1 MRKINL
7 IPMAGNGKRFL
18 DGGYIIP
25 KPLIKI
31 NGIPMFVHAA
41 KALPKAD
48 LFIFICLKSHVINFK
63 IDKIIKSFFS
73 KSKIIVLN
81 KTTNG
86 QAATC
91 LKAKKLLKKDDI
103 LTIGA
108 CDNGMHYSIKKFDNK
123 INKSDLV
130 VWTFKSSKIVSKS
143 PNMYGYIKTKRPD
156 NAILVSCKKTISKF
170 PGKDH
175 TIIGAF
181 SFKKAETF
189 LKYTK
194 VLIKMNERINKEFY
208 LDSVANL
215 CISSGLKVKV
225 NLVKKYIGWGTPKDF
240 MAYKKIKLKND

>member
-7 IPMAGNGKRFL
+7 MPMAGEGKRFL
-18 DGGYIIP
+18 DEGYIMP

-48 LFIFICLKSHVINFK
+48 LFIFICLKSHVIKFK
-63 IDKIIKSFFS
+63 IDKVIKSFFP
-73 KSKIIVLN
+73 KSKIIILD

-91 LKAKKLLKKDDI
+91 LKAEKLLKKDDI

-108 CDNGMHYSIKKFDNK
+108 CDNGMHYSKKKVDNK
-123 INKSDLV
+123 IDKSDLV
-130 VWTFKSSKIVSKS
+130 IWTFKSNKIVSKN
-143 PNMYGYIKTKRPD
+143 PNMYGYIKTKKPD

-170 PGKDH
+170 PGNDH

-189 LKYTK
+189 LKYSK
-194 VLIKMNERINKEFY
+194 DLIKLNKKINKEFY
-208 LDSVANL
+208 LDSVAKL
-215 CISSGLKVKV
+215 CVSSKLTVKV
-225 NLVKKYIGWGTPKDF
+225 NLVNKYIGWGTPTDF
-240 MAYKKIKLKND
+240 INNMVVKN

>member
-7 IPMAGNGKRFL
+7 IPMAGEGKRFL
-18 DGGYIIP
+18 DEGYTIP

-41 KALPKAD
+41 KALPKAY

-103 LTIGA
+103 LTIGT

-194 VLIKMNERINKEFY
+194 ALIKKNERINKEFY

-240 MAYKKIKLKND
+240 MDYKKIKF

>member
-7 IPMAGNGKRFL
+7 IPMAGEGKRFL
-18 DGGYIIP
+18 DEGYIMP

-48 LFIFICLKSHVINFK
+48 LFIFICLKSHVIKFK
-63 IDKIIKSFFS
+63 IDKVIKSFFP
-73 KSKIIVLN
+73 KSKIIILD

-86 QAATC
+86 QATTC
-91 LKAKKLLKKDDI
+91 LKAEKLLKKDDT

-108 CDNGMHYSIKKFDNK
+108 CDNGMHYSQNKVDNK
-123 INKSDLV
+123 IDKSDLV
-130 VWTFKSSKIVSKS
+130 IWTFKSNKIVSKN
-143 PNMYGYIKTKRPD
+143 PNMYGYIKTKKPD
-156 NAILVSCKKTISKF
+156 NAVLVSCKKTISKF

-189 LKYTK
+189 LKYSK
-194 VLIKMNERINKEFY
+194 DLIKQNKRINKEFY
-208 LDSVANL
+208 LDLVAKL
-215 CISSGLKVKV
+215 CVSSKLIVKV
-225 NLVKKYIGWGTPKDF
+225 NLVNKYIGWGTPTDF
-240 MAYKKIKLKND
+240 INNTTIKN

>member
-1 MRKINL
+1 MSEIKYFSDSLNIQ
-7 IPMAGNGKRFL
+7 GKTIIIRLDLNVPLSGTEIQDYTRITLSLPFL
-18 DGGYIIP
+18 KD
-25 KPLIKI
+25 LIKR
-31 NGIPMFVHAA
+31 
-41 KALPKAD
+41 
-48 LFIFICLKSHVINFK
+48 
-63 IDKIIKSFFS
+63 
-73 KSKIIVLN
+73 KSKIIILD

-86 QAATC
+86 QATTC
-91 LKAKKLLKKDDI
+91 LKAEKLLKKDDT

-108 CDNGMHYSIKKFDNK
+108 CDNGMHYSQKKVDNK
-123 INKSDLV
+123 IDKSDLV
-130 VWTFKSSKIVSKS
+130 IWTFKSNKIVSKN
-143 PNMYGYIKTKRPD
+143 PNMYGYIKTKKPD

-170 PGKDH
+170 PGNDH

-194 VLIKMNERINKEFY
+194 VLIKKNERINKEFY

-240 MAYKKIKLKND
+240 MDYKKIKF

>member
-7 IPMAGNGKRFL
+7 IPMAGKGKRFL
-18 DGGYIIP
+18 DEGYKVP
-25 KPLIKI
+25 KPLIMI
-31 NGIPMFVHAA
+31 NGIPMFVRAA

-48 LFIFICLKSHVINFK
+48 LFIFICLKNHVIKFK
-63 IDKIIKSFFS
+63 INKVIKKFFPNSQIIILDKS
-73 KSKIIVLN
+73 
-81 KTTNG
+81 TNG

-91 LKAKKLLKKDDI
+91 LKAEKFLKKNDV

-108 CDNGMHYSIKKFDNK
+108 CDNEMYYSLKKLNNK
-123 INKSDLV
+123 IDKSDLV
-130 VWTFKSSKIVSKS
+130 IWTFKNNKIVSKN
-143 PNMYGYIKTKRPD
+143 PNMYGYIRTKKPD

-170 PGKDH
+170 PGNNH
-175 TIIGAF
+175 TNEEAI

-194 VLIKMNERINKEFY
+194 ALIKKNERINKEFY

-225 NLVKKYIGWGTPKDF
+225 NLVKKYTGWGTPKDF
-240 MAYKKIKLKND
+240 MDHKKLNFST

>member
-63 IDKIIKSFFS
+63 IDKVIKSFFS
-73 KSKIIVLN
+73 KSKIIILD
-81 KTTNG
+81 KKTNG
-86 QAATC
+86 QAVTC
-91 LKAKKLLKKDDI
+91 LQAEKLLKKDDI

-108 CDNGMHYSIKKFDNK
+108 CDNGMYYSQKKIDNK
-123 INKSDLV
+123 IDKSDLV
-130 VWTFKSSKIVSKS
+130 IWTFKSNKIVSKN
-143 PNMYGYIKTKRPD
+143 PNMYGYIKTKKPD

-170 PGKDH
+170 PGNDH

-194 VLIKMNERINKEFY
+194 VLIKKNERINKEFY
-208 LDSVANL
+208 LD
-215 CISSGLKVKV
+215 
-225 NLVKKYIGWGTPKDF
+225 
-240 MAYKKIKLKND
+240 

>member
-63 IDKIIKSFFS
+63 IDKIIKKFFP
-73 KSKIIVLN
+73 KSKIIILDN
-81 KTTNG
+81 KTNG
-86 QAATC
+86 QAVTC
-91 LKAKKLLKKDDI
+91 LKAEKLLKKDDI

-108 CDNGMHYSIKKFDNK
+108 CDNTMYYSQKKIDNK

-130 VWTFKSSKIVSKS
+130 IWTFKSNKIVSKN
-143 PNMYGYIKTKRPD
+143 PQMYGYIRTKKLD

-170 PGKDH
+170 PGNDH

-194 VLIKMNERINKEFY
+194 LLIKKNEKINKEFY
-208 LDSVANL
+208 LDSVASL

-240 MAYKKIKLKND
+240 MDYKKIKSKK

>member
-63 IDKIIKSFFS
+63 IDKVIKSFFS
-73 KSKIIVLN
+73 KSKIIILD
-81 KTTNG
+81 KKTNG
-86 QAATC
+86 QAVTC
-91 LKAKKLLKKDDI
+91 LQAEKLLKKDDI

-194 VLIKMNERINKEFY
+194 ALIKKNERINKEFY

-240 MAYKKIKLKND
+240 MDYKKIKF

>member
-7 IPMAGNGKRFL
+7 IPMAGEGKRFL
-18 DGGYIIP
+18 DEGYIIP

-48 LFIFICLKSHVINFK
+48 LFIFICLKSHVIKFK
-63 IDKIIKSFFS
+63 IDKVIKSFFS
-73 KSKIIVLN
+73 KSKIIILE

-91 LKAKKLLKKDDI
+91 LKAERLLKKDDT

-108 CDNGMHYSIKKFDNK
+108 CDNGMHYSQKKVDNK
-123 INKSDLV
+123 IDKSDLV
-130 VWTFKSSKIVSKS
+130 IWTFKSNKIVSKN
-143 PNMYGYIKTKRPD
+143 PNMYGYIKTKKPD
-156 NAILVSCKKTISKF
+156 NAVLVSCKKTISKF

-194 VLIKMNERINKEFY
+194 ALIKKNERINKEFY

-240 MAYKKIKLKND
+240 MDYKKIKF